1 MYYLQRLSVLNQLRG
16 TELMAINEL
25 SDLRQQIDSID
36 RALLD
41 LLHSRLA
48 LVEQVGEVKSLH
60 GLPIYDPTRE
70 KSMLTKR
77 RAEAESLG
85 ISGDLIEDI
94 LRRIMRESYT
104 SENDKGFKKLNQ
116 SLGDIVIIGGYG
128 QMGQLYAKLFRLSG
142 YQVVLFGTN
151 DWQDDIKVN
160 ALKNAGLVVISVPI
174 SQTIE
179 VIEKLPILKE
189 ECILCD
195 LTSIKQKPLDVMM
208 KKHTGPV
215 VGLHPMFGP
224 DVVSLAKQVIALTKG
239 RHEKAY
245 NWLIEQFKIWGAH
258 IVETTPEEHD
268 ECMQLIQ
275 ALRHFTTFV
284 YGLNLSK
291 QKANLNTL
299 LNLSSP
305 IYRLELIM
313 VGRLFAQDPTLYAD
327 IIMSSDKNI
336 ETIDKF
342 YQIFSEALVMIKNKD
357 KYSFVQEFNQIS
369 QWFSDHA
376 DQFLIESRNLLKQAS
391 DSRS

>member
-1 MYYLQRLSVLNQLRG
+1 
-16 TELMAINEL
+16 MAINEL